1 MIMIDLSIVILNWNV
16 RDLLE
21 RCLASLQSERSVL
34 EIIVVD
40 NASRDDSVAMLRA
53 RYPDVKLIANTV
65 NRGFTGGNNQ
75 GIEASRGRCVM
86 VLNPDTEV
94 LGDALDQLVS
104 YLDGH
109 PDVGAIGPQL
119 LNPDRSIQSS
129 RRRFPTLATAF
140 FESTWLQ
147 GLAPRRILAHFYM
160 DDVPVSPAHEVDWLS
175 GACTVFRRAVL
186 DGVGL
191 YDAQTFFMYS
201 EELDLCRRI
210 KAAGWRIVYLPEAQV
225 VHYVGKSSDQAV
237 AARHIY
243 FQTSKVRY
251 VRKWHG
257 AVPASVLRLF
267 LLSQYGWQIGLESAK
282 GLLGSKRELRRQRVK
297 AYWQVVRT
305 GLK

>member
-1 MIMIDLSIVILNWNV
+1 MIDLSIVILNWNV
-16 RDLLE
+16 RDLLD
-21 RCLASLQSERSVL
+21 RCLASLRSERYIL

-40 NASRDDSVAMLRA
+40 NASHDDSVAMLRA
-53 RYPDVKLIANTV
+53 KYPQVELIANTT
-65 NRGFTGGNNQ
+65 NRGFAVGNNQ
-75 GIEASRGRCVM
+75 GIEASRGRYVM

-109 PDVGAIGPQL
+109 PDAGAIGPQL

-147 GLAPRRILAHFYM
+147 GMAPKRILARFYM
-160 DDVPVSPAHEVDWLS
+160 DDVPVSLAHEVDWLS

-191 YDAQTFFMYS
+191 YDAQNFFMYS
-201 EELDLCRRI
+201 EELDLCRRV
-210 KAAGWRIVYLPEAQV
+210 KEAGWKIVYLPEAQV

-257 AVPASVLRLF
+257 AFPASILRLF